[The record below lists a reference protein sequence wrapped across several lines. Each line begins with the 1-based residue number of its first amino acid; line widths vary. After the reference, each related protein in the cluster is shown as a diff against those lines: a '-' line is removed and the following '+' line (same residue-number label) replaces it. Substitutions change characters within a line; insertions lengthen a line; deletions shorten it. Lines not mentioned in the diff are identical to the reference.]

1 MALNTIV
8 AGRAWLYSHNIGR
21 QAQAGMGFSQ
31 PVGVVSTKDGVLY
44 VANRGGEQNP
54 ASRISKCTLDQEF
67 INEFGRKG
75 PVYGGNE
82 NTQIFTWLTGV
93 ALDQDENVY
102 GSDEWKSAI
111 SVFDKD
117 GEYLNTWGEKGDAE
131 GQLNG
136 AAGICFD
143 ADDNLWVVNSFN
155 SRIQKFSKDGKFI
168 SGFGVKG
175 EGEGEMEMP
184 YGITLDPEGN
194 LFVTDWG
201 NNRVQKF
208 TPDGQ
213 LLLTFGHGGTGAG
226 SLNHPTGVCVDN
238 EGDVYVVDWMN
249 ERIVIY
255 DNEARPLTYLYGDAV
270 EVSKWGQIG
279 LDSNPDMMKRRNQVS
294 DQVEQQRKF
303 RMPHGCYF
311 DRDNNRLIVADTNRG
326 RLQVYVKDHNY
337 LDPQFNL

>member
-1 MALNTIV
+1 
-8 AGRAWLYSHNIGR
+8 
-21 QAQAGMGFSQ
+21 
-31 PVGVVSTKDGVLY
+31 
-44 VANRGGEQNP
+44 
-54 ASRISKCTLDQEF
+54 QEF
-67 INEFGRKG
+67 INEFGRNG

-82 NTQIFTWLTGV
+82 NTQIFTWLTGI

-111 SVFDKD
+111 TVFDKD

-175 EGEGEMEMP
+175 DGEGELEMP

-194 LFVTDWG
+194 LYVTDWG
-201 NNRVQKF
+201 NDRVQKF
-208 TPDGQ
+208 TPGGQ
-213 LLLTFGHGGTGAG
+213 HLLTFGHGGTGAG

-279 LDSNPDMMKRRNQVS
+279 LDSNPDMMKRRNQVT

-326 RLQVYVKDHNY
+326 RLQIYVKDHNY